1 MSGVG
6 LSSLVLKTS
15 IDPSLYGHVDLALKR
30 LKLVSRRLSSTLTM
44 WGEESRVLDRLYYK
58 GKNQHR
64 TSLFWRHVEEMR
76 RFCLRI
82 DSLDLLGILN
92 RLRHSFY
99 DSTSYDKWVFY
110 FFEFVCDD
118 NNLYASS
125 QNILKGSWTHTP
137 QAGDLRTTTRTFTP
151 ICQLLLRV
159 RSPHSGY
166 LSINWGVLMS
176 HRLVKDSR
184 VPIGS

>member
-15 IDPSLYGHVDLALKR
+15 IDPSLYGHVDLTLKR

-99 DSTSYDKWVFY
+99 DSTSYDK
-110 FFEFVCDD
+110 
-118 NNLYASS
+118 
-125 QNILKGSWTHTP
+125 
-137 QAGDLRTTTRTFTP
+137 
-151 ICQLLLRV
+151 
-159 RSPHSGY
+159 
-166 LSINWGVLMS
+166 
-176 HRLVKDSR
+176 
-184 VPIGS
+184 